1 MLADSN
7 VDWGQGLVAMKQY
20 IDQHQIKNC
29 WLAYFGSLIV
39 DVSYYG
45 IPCKPLPTAFTDL
58 VQLPMPIV
66 PPQVDGPVFL
76 SATEVTRTFWR
87 ADWVNPYS
95 SFQQTPPSALIADSI
110 LVYDGKVDLSQVS
123 ALTHENLAMRL
134 MNEKKL
140 DAALAEAAAA
150 VAVAPNRPIAHVTRS
165 TILSAMGRSEEALE
179 EMSKADS
186 MASAAL
192 ALQ

>member
-1 MLADSN
+1 
-7 VDWGQGLVAMKQY
+7 
-20 IDQHQIKNC
+20 
-29 WLAYFGSLIV
+29 
-39 DVSYYG
+39 
-45 IPCKPLPTAFTDL
+45 

-140 DAALAEAAAA
+140 DEALAEAAAA